1 MSTLKMTTQAEH
13 DNDFLILP
21 DEHGPFHIIGDVHG
35 CFEELQAL
43 LQRLNYHVHFN
54 ELQQRYEI
62 KPPGNYK
69 ALFVGDLV
77 DRGPNSPEVLRLVM
91 DMIDAGQA
99 YCVSGN
105 HDNKLYRKLLG
116 HNVQVRHGLELTVAQ
131 MDRYDAAF
139 HERVKVFLGKL
150 PHHIILDQGRLV
162 IAHAGLEERM
172 HGQNSK
178 GVRALCLYGPTTGAQ
193 DEHDLPVRLDWA
205 ATYCGKA
212 IVVYGHTPVHEPI
225 WRNNTINIDT
235 GCVFGG
241 SLSALTYPDHELTAV
256 GAFGHYAHSI
266 RPFIQHYPHEQQPS
280 SS

>member
-1 MSTLKMTTQAEH
+1 MATQVQHEH
-13 DNDFLILP
+13 DFLILP
-21 DEHGPFHIIGDVHG
+21 DMHGPFHIIGDVHG
-35 CFEELQAL
+35 CFDELLEL
-43 LQRLNYHVHFN
+43 LQRLYYQVRFDDQ
-54 ELQQRYEI
+54 QQRYEVT
-62 KPPGNYK
+62 PPGNYK

-91 DMIDAGQA
+91 DMVEAEQA

-131 MDRYDAAF
+131 MEPYPETF
-139 HERVKVFLGKL
+139 HERVKAFLGNL

-162 IAHAGLEERM
+162 IAHAGLEESL
-172 HGQNSK
+172 HGLNNRR
-178 GVRALCLYGPTTGAQ
+178 VRALCLYGPTTGAQ
-193 DEHDLPVRLDWA
+193 DDLGLPVRLDWA

-212 IVVYGHTPVHEPI
+212 IVVYGHTPVFEPF

-241 SLSALTYPDHELTAV
+241 SLTALTYPHQELTV
-256 GAFGHYAHSI
+256 VEAFRKYADPV
-266 RPFIQHYPHEQQPS
+266 RPFIHHHPHG
-280 SS
+280 